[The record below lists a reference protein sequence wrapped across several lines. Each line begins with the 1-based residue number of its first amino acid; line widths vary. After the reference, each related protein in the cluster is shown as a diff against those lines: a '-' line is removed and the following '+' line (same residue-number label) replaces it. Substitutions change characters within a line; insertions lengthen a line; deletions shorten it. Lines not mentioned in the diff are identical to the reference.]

1 MKKRF
6 QTPLCALSAL
16 VLAAA
21 CTTAAY
27 AAEIPVP
34 ADAVPVPQAAP
45 ADVPAD
51 AVSGADLILPAA
63 GTGVAERI
71 PMPVADAP
79 AVWTEGRS
87 AVVSVQAPAEGKSLI
102 LPDAGASVAER
113 IPMPVDDA
121 PAVWT
126 EGRSAVVS
134 IQAPAEGKSLILPET
149 RRP

>member
-34 ADAVPVPQAAP
+34 ADAIPVPQAAP
-45 ADVPAD
+45 ADVAD
-51 AVSGADLILPAA
+51 ATPGADLVLPDA
-63 GTGVAERI
+63 GTAIAERI
-71 PMPVADAP
+71 PMPVDNAP

-87 AVVSVQAPAEGKSLI
+87 AVVSA
-102 LPDAGASVAER
+102 
-113 IPMPVDDA
+113 
-121 PAVWT
+121 
-126 EGRSAVVS
+126 
-134 IQAPAEGKSLILPET
+134 QAPAEGKSLILPEAH
-149 RRP
+149 RP

>member
-34 ADAVPVPQAAP
+34 ADAIPVPQAAP

-51 AVSGADLILPAA
+51 AVSGADLILPEAEAA
-63 GTGVAERI
+63 
-71 PMPVADAP
+71 
-79 AVWTEGRS
+79 
-87 AVVSVQAPAEGKSLI
+87 
-102 LPDAGASVAER
+102 VAER

-126 EGRSAVVS
+126 EGRSAAVS
-134 IQAPAEGKSLILPET
+134 MQAPVEGKSLSLPEGTAVTARIPMPVVDAPAVWTEGRSAVVSAQTAVDGQSLILTET

>member
-16 VLAAA
+16 VLAVA

-45 ADVPAD
+45 TDVAD
-51 AVSGADLILPAA
+51 ATSGADL
-63 GTGVAERI
+63 V
-71 PMPVADAP
+71 
-79 AVWTEGRS
+79 
-87 AVVSVQAPAEGKSLI
+87 
-102 LPDAGASVAER
+102 LPDAGTAVAER
-113 IPMPVDDA
+113 TPMPVDDA

-134 IQAPAEGKSLILPET
+134 MQAPAEGKSLILPET

>member
-27 AAEIPVP
+27 AAEISVP
-34 ADAVPVPQAAP
+34 ADAIPVPQAAP
-45 ADVPAD
+45 ADVAD
-51 AVSGADLILPAA
+51 ATSGADLILPAA

-71 PMPVADAP
+71 PMPVDNAP
-79 AVWTEGRS
+79 AVWAEGRS
-87 AVVSVQAPAEGKSLI
+87 TIVSVQAPAEGKSLI
-102 LPDAGASVAER
+102 LPEA
-113 IPMPVDDA
+113 
-121 PAVWT
+121 
-126 EGRSAVVS
+126 
-134 IQAPAEGKSLILPET
+134 

>member
-6 QTPLCALSAL
+6 QAPLCALSAL

-45 ADVPAD
+45 ADVAD
-51 AVSGADLILPAA
+51 ATPGADLVLPEA
-63 GTGVAERI
+63 GTTVAER
-71 PMPVADAP
+71 
-79 AVWTEGRS
+79 T
-87 AVVSVQAPAEGKSLI
+87 
-102 LPDAGASVAER
+102 
-113 IPMPVDDA
+113 PMPVDDA
-121 PAVWT
+121 PAVWA
-126 EGRSAVVS
+126 EGRSTIVS
-134 IQAPAEGKSLILPET
+134 AQAPTEGKSLILPET

>member
-21 CTTAAY
+21 CTTAVY

-34 ADAVPVPQAAP
+34 ADAIPVPQVVP

-51 AVSGADLILPAA
+51 AVSGADLILPEAE
-63 GTGVAERI
+63 TIVAER
-71 PMPVADAP
+71 
-79 AVWTEGRS
+79 T
-87 AVVSVQAPAEGKSLI
+87 
-102 LPDAGASVAER
+102 
-113 IPMPVDDA
+113 PMPVDDA

-126 EGRSAVVS
+126 EGRSTVVS
-134 IQAPAEGKSLILPET
+134 VQAPVDGQSLILPEA